1 MHFSRLRLVG
11 FKSFVDPADLL
22 IEPGLTGVVGPNG
35 CGKSNLLEALR
46 WIMGEASP
54 TRVRGGG
61 MEDVIFAGT
70 SLRPSRNL
78 AEVTLSLANPDRDAP
93 ARWNDVDEIEITR
106 RIERGSGSAYAIN
119 GQDMRARDVRHF
131 FADIASGTSSSALVN
146 QGQISDLINRKPA
159 SRRHLLEEAAGIAG
173 LQARRHET
181 ELRLQGAERNL
192 DQLVVVI
199 ENLEARHSDLRRQDR
214 MAQRYRNL
222 AKRIRDAEMRWRLR
236 LWQDAG
242 EALVAADDAFAA
254 IEAEV
259 AELTGAVAAATSA
272 REDAAAAVPP
282 ARQALI
288 DADRALHELD
298 VARGVL
304 ETEGGRINAALKE
317 ARTALAQLAD
327 DLKREQALEAEGE
340 ETLARL
346 DAEREG
352 LANESDGPVIAA
364 AEEALRSTLQQV
376 REIEAQV
383 NEATRKAAALSA
395 ERQALVREIA
405 DCESRLASLEE
416 SVPDDDGGAATD
428 AARADLLR
436 RRRQEEEA
444 QQARE
449 AARRDLLRHE
459 EAHATARRVE
469 EETRLALRGAD
480 HRVERLESAAEALEA
495 EAWSHE
501 AGDLKPLLDSV
512 EVAAGYENALGAA
525 VGDDLEAPSGDGH
538 ERGWHL
544 VATPAAPPSL
554 PAGAEPLTRHVKG
567 PPELTR
573 RLERT
578 GVVDASSGRDLAAAL
593 GPGERLVSRDG
604 DMWRWDGYYVTG
616 SRSGASTRLA
626 QRARLETLN
635 RDLDE
640 ARPDRQ
646 RAYDAHAAAVEAE
659 AAARL
664 GEDEARRTATRL
676 GERLAACVDEA
687 AAAARTLLDLEER
700 EERRAVEARRMAAE
714 RASLEETLARC
725 RNDLAG
731 LPEADDET
739 RPQRPA
745 RETRIPAPGVLLSVS
760 ATATGFI
767 SNATCALGASRPS
780 AVNGNRGT
788 RAPSRRVSESPA
800 WKNASRRGAP
810 RARNSRARRS
820 ALPASGATSATESA
834 CGPGTA
840 QVRRRSSRH
849 GRDTAGRTRAR
860 AAPAGAGALC
870 QARGTGAARR
880 ETLPRRSSVRRTL
893 PTISAT
899 TSRLRPEDLAGQVP
913 DAGALA
919 EAGDLEQRYARAVRE
934 RDNMGPVNLTA
945 GTEMTEIAE
954 QVSALS
960 RERSDLEKAIQ
971 RLRRGIS
978 ELNREGRERLLAA
991 FGEIDRHFQDL
1002 HRRLTG
1008 GEARLSLVDSD
1019 DPLEAGL
1026 EVDANP
1032 SGKKLQALSLLS
1044 GGEQAMA
1051 AIALI
1056 FALFLT
1062 NPSPVCV
1069 LDEVDAPLDDANV
1082 ARFCDLLDEFAA
1094 TDSTRFLVI
1103 THHRVT
1109 MARMH
1114 RLFGV
1119 TMSEPGVS
1127 QLVSVDLDAAER
1139 LRDSAPAG

>member
-54 TRVRGGG
+54 SRVRGGG

-70 SLRPSRNL
+70 RLRPSRNL
-78 AEVTLSLANPDRDAP
+78 AQVTLSLANPGRDAP
-93 ARWNDVDEIEITR
+93 GRWNDTDEIEITR

-146 QGQISDLINRKPA
+146 QGQISDIINRKPA
-159 SRRHLLEEAAGIAG
+159 SRRHLLEEAAGTAG
-173 LQARRHET
+173 LQARRHEA

-192 DQLVVVI
+192 DQLIVVI
-199 ENLEARHSDLRRQDR
+199 ENLEARHSGLRRQER
-214 MAQRYRNL
+214 AAQRYRNL

-242 EALVAADDAFAA
+242 EALVAAGEAFAA
-254 IEAEV
+254 SESEV

-272 REDAAAAVPP
+272 REDAAATVPP
-282 ARQALI
+282 ARQALSE
-288 DADRALHELD
+288 ADRALHELD

-304 ETEGGRINAALKE
+304 ETEGGRIDAALEE

-327 DLKREQALEAEGE
+327 DREREQALETESHGA
-340 ETLARL
+340 LARL
-346 DAEREG
+346 DAEHGG
-352 LANESDGPVIAA
+352 LVNESDRPRIAA
-364 AEEALRSTLQQV
+364 AEEALQSALREV

-383 NEATRKAAALSA
+383 IEATRRAASLTA
-395 ERQALVREIA
+395 ERQALIREIA
-405 DCESRLASLEE
+405 DCESRLASLDE
-416 SVPDDDGGAATD
+416 SDRSDDDAAAIDT
-428 AARADLLR
+428 ARAELAR
-436 RRRQEEEA
+436 WRQQEGD
-444 QQARE
+444 ARE
-449 AARRDLLRHE
+449 AREGARQDLLRHE
-459 EAHATARRVE
+459 EAHVAARRAE
-469 EETRLALRGAD
+469 EETRLRLRAAGQ
-480 HRVERLESAAEALEA
+480 RVEKLESAAEALEA
-495 EAWSHE
+495 QAWSHE
-501 AGDLKPLLDSV
+501 PGDLKPLLDSV
-512 EVAAGYENALGAA
+512 EVEAGYENALGAA
-525 VGDDLEAPSGDGH
+525 LGDDLEAPPGEGH
-538 ERGWHL
+538 ERGWNL
-544 VATPAAPPSL
+544 VQSPAASPSL
-554 PAGAEPLTRHVKG
+554 PAGAEPLSRHVTG

-573 RLERT
+573 RLEHT
-578 GVVDASSGRDLAAAL
+578 GVVDALSGRELAADL

-616 SRSGASTRLA
+616 SRSGAAIRLA
-626 QRARLETLN
+626 QRARLEDLR

-640 ARPDRQ
+640 ALPARQ
-646 RAYDAHAAAVEAE
+646 RAGEAHAAAVETE
-659 AAARL
+659 AQARL
-664 GEDEARRTATRL
+664 AEDEARRASSRL
-676 GERLAACVDEA
+676 GDRLATCAHEA
-687 AAAARTLLDLEER
+687 AAAARTLSDLEER
-700 EERRAVEARRMAAE
+700 QERRAVEARRMVAE
-714 RASLEETLARC
+714 RASLEENLARC
-725 RNDLAG
+725 RGDLAG
-731 LPEADDET
+731 LPEADDDT
-739 RPQRPA
+739 LLDDQRHRLDLLRQESLERQRVCDRLHQERDNRLARIEAIA
-745 RETRIPAPGVLLSVS
+745 REQDSWRSRAGQARQRIAGLEERIVSRRATCEELESAPERIARQQRDLADRISAARERRQAADDQL
-760 ATATGFI
+760 ATAETQL
-767 SNATCALGASRPS
+767 AERERTLRQQEQALYAKR
-780 AVNGNRGT
+780 
-788 RAPSRRVSESPA
+788 EE
-800 WKNASRRGAP
+800 
-810 RARNSRARRS
+810 RARR
-820 ALPASGATSATESA
+820 E
-834 CGPGTA
+834 
-840 QVRRRSSRH
+840 
-849 GRDTAGRTRAR
+849 
-860 AAPAGAGALC
+860 GALA
-870 QARGTGAARR
+870 QAN
-880 ETLPRRSSVRRTL
+880 ERSGDIAGQIRHHLSL
-893 PTISAT
+893 S
-899 TSRLRPEDLAGQVP
+899 PEDLADEVP
-913 DAGALA
+913 DADALA
-919 EAGDLEQRYARAVRE
+919 EAGELEQRYARAVRE

-945 GTEMTEIAE
+945 GTEMSEVAE
-954 QVSALS
+954 QISALE

-971 RLRRGIS
+971 RLRRGIG

-991 FGEIDRHFQDL
+991 FNEIDRHFQDL

-1051 AIALI
+1051 ALALI

-1069 LDEVDAPLDDANV
+1069 LDEVDAHFDDANV

-1094 TDSTRFLVI
+1094 TDATRFLVI

-1127 QLVSVDLDAAER
+1127 QLVSVDLDAAEK
-1139 LRDSAPAG
+1139 LSESDTAA

>member
-11 FKSFVDPADLL
+11 FKSFVDPTDLL

-78 AEVTLSLANPDRDAP
+78 AEVTLSLANPGRDGP
-93 ARWNDVDEIEITR
+93 PRWNDTDEIEVTR
-106 RIERGSGSAYAIN
+106 RIERGSGSAYVIN

-146 QGQISDLINRKPA
+146 QGHIADIINRKPA
-159 SRRHLLEEAAGIAG
+159 NRRHLLEEAAGIAG
-173 LQARRHET
+173 LQARRHEAD
-181 ELRLQGAERNL
+181 LRLQGAERNL

-199 ENLEARHSDLRRQDR
+199 ENLEARHAGLRRQER

-242 EALVAADDAFAA
+242 EALVAAGEAFTA
-254 IEAEV
+254 IESEV

-272 REDAAAAVPP
+272 REDAATAVPP
-282 ARQALI
+282 ARQALG

-304 ETEGGRINAALKE
+304 EAEGGRIDAALRE
-317 ARTALAQLAD
+317 ARTALGQLAD
-327 DLKREQALEAEGE
+327 DLEREQTLKTESHEALA
-340 ETLARL
+340 AL

-352 LANESDGPVIAA
+352 LVNSSDGPRIAA
-364 AEEALRSTLQQV
+364 AEEAARSALREVQ
-376 REIEAQV
+376 EIETQV
-383 NEATRKAAALSA
+383 IEATRQAAALAA
-395 ERQALVREIA
+395 ERHALAREIA
-405 DCESRLASLEE
+405 DCESRLASLDED
-416 SVPDDDGGAATD
+416 VRDDDGGAAIV
-428 AARADLLR
+428 AARTDLAR
-436 RRRQEEEA
+436 RRHQEDEA
-444 QQARE
+444 RQARE
-449 AARRDLLRHE
+449 SARRDLVRHE
-459 EAHATARRVE
+459 EAHVTARRVE

-480 HRVERLESAAEALEA
+480 QRVERLESAAEALEA
-495 EAWSHE
+495 QAWSHE
-501 AGDLKPLLDSV
+501 QGDLKPLLDSV
-512 EVAAGYENALGAA
+512 EVSAGYENALGAA
-525 VGDDLEAPSGDGH
+525 LGDDLEAPSGDGH
-538 ERGWHL
+538 ERGWQL
-544 VATPAAPPSL
+544 VATPSAPPGL
-554 PAGAEPLTRHVKG
+554 PAGAEPLSRHVTG

-578 GVVDASSGRDLAAAL
+578 WIVDALAGSELAAAL

-616 SRSGASTRLA
+616 SRSGAAIRLA
-626 QRARLETLN
+626 QRARLEALR
-635 RDLDE
+635 RDLEE

-646 RAYDAHAAAVEAE
+646 RAFEAHASAVETE

-664 GEDEARRTATRL
+664 GEDEARRTAARL
-676 GERLAACVDEA
+676 GDRLAARVNEA
-687 AAAARTLLDLEER
+687 AAAARTLVDLEER
-700 EERRAVEARRMAAE
+700 QERRAAEATRMEEE

-725 RNDLAG
+725 RSDLSR
-731 LPEADDET
+731 LPEADDEAALEAL
-739 RPQRPA
+739 RQRLDLLRQEYLERQRDCDRLHQERDHRLGRIEAINRERDSWRSRAIEA
-745 RETRIPAPGVLLSVS
+745 RQRIADMEER
-760 ATATGFI
+760 I
-767 SNATCALGASRPS
+767 
-780 AVNGNRGT
+780 
-788 RAPSRRVSESPA
+788 
-800 WKNASRRGAP
+800 ASRRATCEELESAPERIARQQRDLGDRIGA
-810 RARNSRARRS
+810 ARERRKVDDDRLVTAETRLAEAERTLRQHEQALYARREERARR
-820 ALPASGATSATESA
+820 E
-834 CGPGTA
+834 
-840 QVRRRSSRH
+840 
-849 GRDTAGRTRAR
+849 
-860 AAPAGAGALC
+860 GALA
-870 QARGTGAARR
+870 QANQ
-880 ETLPRRSSVRRTL
+880 RSADVAGQIRHHLSLV
-893 PTISAT
+893 
-899 TSRLRPEDLAGQVP
+899 PEDLADQVP

-919 EAGDLEQRYARAVRE
+919 EAGELEQRYARAVRE

-954 QVSALS
+954 QIAAME

-991 FGEIDRHFQDL
+991 FNDIDRHFQDL
-1002 HRRLTG
+1002 HRRLAG

-1051 AIALI
+1051 ALALI

-1139 LRDSAPAG
+1139 LRDDATAA

>member
-1 MHFSRLRLVG
+1 MQFSRLRLVG

-54 TRVRGGG
+54 SRVRGGG

-70 SLRPSRNL
+70 RLRPSRNL
-78 AEVTLSLANPDRDAP
+78 AEVTLSLDNPGRDAP
-93 ARWNDVDEIEITR
+93 GRWNDAEEIEITR

-146 QGQISDLINRKPA
+146 QGQISDIINRKPA

-173 LQARRHET
+173 LQARRHEA

-192 DQLVVVI
+192 DQLIVVI
-199 ENLEARHSDLRRQDR
+199 ENLEAHHAGLRRQER
-214 MAQRYRNL
+214 AAQRYRNL

-242 EALVAADDAFAA
+242 EALIAAGEAFSA
-254 IEAEV
+254 IESEV
-259 AELTGAVAAATSA
+259 AELTAEVAAATSA
-272 REDAAAAVPP
+272 REDAATTVPP
-282 ARQALI
+282 ARQALAE
-288 DADRALHELD
+288 ADRSLHELD

-304 ETEGGRINAALKE
+304 ETEGGRIDAALKE

-327 DLKREQALEAEGE
+327 DRERERALEAESDE
-340 ETLARL
+340 ALARL
-346 DAEREG
+346 DAEHED
-352 LANESDGPVIAA
+352 LANESDGPRIAA
-364 AEEALRSTLQQV
+364 AEEALSSALSEAQV
-376 REIEAQV
+376 IEAQV
-383 NEATRKAAALSA
+383 IEATRRAASLSA

-405 DCESRLASLEE
+405 EGESRLASLDE
-416 SVPDDDGGAATD
+416 VDRGDDDD
-428 AARADLLR
+428 AAIDAASAELARWR
-436 RRRQEEEA
+436 RLESE
-444 QQARE
+444 ARE
-449 AARRDLLRHE
+449 AHESARQDLLRHE
-459 EAHATARRVE
+459 EAHVAARHAE
-469 EETRLALRGAD
+469 EETRLALRDAGQ
-480 HRVERLESAAEALEA
+480 RVERLESAAEALEA
-495 EAWSHE
+495 QAWSHE
-501 AGDLKPLLDSV
+501 TGDLKPLLDSV

-525 VGDDLEAPSGDGH
+525 LGDDLEAPSGEGH

-544 VATPAAPPSL
+544 VPSPAAPSSL
-554 PAGAEPLTRHVKG
+554 PAGAELLSRHVSG

-578 GVVDASSGRDLAAAL
+578 GVVDAGRGRELATSL

-616 SRSGASTRLA
+616 SRSGAATRLA
-626 QRARLETLN
+626 QRARLEALR
-635 RDLDE
+635 RDLGE
-640 ARPDRQ
+640 ARPARQ
-646 RAYDAHAAAVEAE
+646 RADQAHATAVETE
-659 AAARL
+659 ASARL
-664 GEDEARRTATRL
+664 AEDEARRMATRL
-676 GERLAACVDEA
+676 GDRLATSVNEA
-687 AAAARTLLDLEER
+687 AAATRTLADLEER
-700 EERRAVEARRMAAE
+700 QERRAVEARRMAAE
-714 RASLEETLARC
+714 RTSLEETLVRC
-725 RNDLAG
+725 RSDLAG
-731 LPEADDET
+731 LPEADDDTVLDAQRHRLDLLRQESLERQRVCDRLHQERDNRLARIEAIGRDRDSWRARAVEARRRIAGMEERIAARQATCEELESAPERIARQQRDLGNRISAARERRKAADDQLATAET
-739 RPQRPA
+739 RLA
-745 RETRIPAPGVLLSVS
+745 ERE
-760 ATATGFI
+760 ATLRRQEQ
-767 SNATCALGASRPS
+767 ALYAKR
-780 AVNGNRGT
+780 
-788 RAPSRRVSESPA
+788 EE
-800 WKNASRRGAP
+800 
-810 RARNSRARRS
+810 RARREGVLGQAHERS
-820 ALPASGATSATESA
+820 RDIADQIRHHLSLT
-834 CGPGTA
+834 PG
-840 QVRRRSSRH
+840 
-849 GRDTAGRTRAR
+849 D
-860 AAPAGAGALC
+860 L
-870 QARGTGAARR
+870 
-880 ETLPRRSSVRRTL
+880 
-893 PTISAT
+893 
-899 TSRLRPEDLAGQVP
+899 EDQVP
-913 DAGALA
+913 DADALA
-919 EAGDLEQRYARAVRE
+919 EAGELEQRYARAVRE

-945 GTEMTEIAE
+945 GTEMAEIAE
-954 QVSALS
+954 KISAME

-991 FGEIDRHFQDL
+991 FNDIDRHFQDL

-1051 AIALI
+1051 ALALI

-1103 THHRVT
+1103 THHRIT

-1139 LRDSAPAG
+1139 LRENDAAG

>member
-54 TRVRGGG
+54 SRVRGGG

-70 SLRPSRNL
+70 HLRPSRNL
-78 AEVTLSLANPDRDAP
+78 AEVTLSLANPGRDAP
-93 ARWNDVDEIEITR
+93 ERWNDADEIEITR
-106 RIERGSGSAYAIN
+106 RIERGGGSAYAIN

-131 FADIASGTSSSALVN
+131 FADISSGTSSSALVN

-159 SRRHLLEEAAGIAG
+159 SRRHVLEEAAGIAG
-173 LQARRHET
+173 LQARRHEA

-192 DQLVVVI
+192 DQLIVVI
-199 ENLEARHSDLRRQDR
+199 ENLETRHAALRRQER

-236 LWQDAG
+236 LWQDAV
-242 EALVAADDAFAA
+242 EALSAAQAAFSAS
-254 IEAEV
+254 ESEV
-259 AELTGAVAAATSA
+259 AELTGTVAAATSA
-272 REDAAAAVPP
+272 REGAAAAVPP
-282 ARQALI
+282 TRQALGET
-288 DADRALHELD
+288 DRALHELD

-304 ETEGGRINAALKE
+304 ETEGGRIDAALTE

-327 DLKREQALEAEGE
+327 DRDREQALEAEADE
-340 ETLARL
+340 ALARL
-346 DAEREG
+346 DAEHEG
-352 LANESDGPVIAA
+352 LVNESDGARIAA
-364 AEEALRSTLQQV
+364 AEEALHSALREVQDIDAQV
-376 REIEAQV
+376 IEA
-383 NEATRKAAALSA
+383 TKRAASLTA

-405 DCESRLASLEE
+405 EGESRLAALDEGDRS
-416 SVPDDDGGAATD
+416 DDGAAID
-428 AARADLLR
+428 AARADLAR
-436 RRRQEEEA
+436 WRRQEGEA
-444 QQARE
+444 RGARE
-449 AARRDLLRHE
+449 DARQDLLRLE
-459 EAHATARRVE
+459 EAHVTARHAE
-469 EETRLALRGAD
+469 EETRLALRAAEQ
-480 HRVERLESAAEALEA
+480 RVEKLESAAEALEA
-495 EAWSHE
+495 QAWSHE
-501 AGDLKPLLDSV
+501 TGDLKPLLDSV

-525 VGDDLEAPSGDGH
+525 LGDDLDAPTGEGH
-538 ERGWHL
+538 ERGWRL
-544 VATPAAPPSL
+544 VPSPAASPSL
-554 PAGAEPLTRHVKG
+554 PAGAEPLSCHVTG

-578 GVVDASSGRDLAAAL
+578 GVVDALSGRELAAFL

-616 SRSGASTRLA
+616 SRSGAAIRLA
-626 QRARLETLN
+626 QRARLEALR
-635 RDLDE
+635 RDLDT
-640 ARPDRQ
+640 ARPARQ
-646 RAYDAHAAAVEAE
+646 RADEAHATAVEAE

-664 GEDEARRTATRL
+664 AEDDARRMAAGL
-676 GERLAACVDEA
+676 GDRLAAAVNEA
-687 AAAARTLLDLEER
+687 AAAARTLSDLEER
-700 EERRAVEARRMAAE
+700 QERRVVEAKRMAAE
-714 RASLEETLARC
+714 RASLEETLVRC
-725 RNDLAG
+725 RSDLAG
-731 LPEADDET
+731 LPEADDDTILEA
-739 RPQRPA
+739 QRHRLDLLRQESLERQRVCDRLHQERDNRLA
-745 RETRIPAPGVLLSVS
+745 RIEAIGSERNSWRSRASEARQRIADLDERIASRQATCEELESAPERIARQRRDLADRISAARDRRKAADDQL
-760 ATATGFI
+760 ATAETQLAERER
-767 SNATCALGASRPS
+767 SL
-780 AVNGNRGT
+780 
-788 RAPSRRVSESPA
+788 RRQERELYA
-800 WKNASRRGAP
+800 KREE
-810 RARNSRARRS
+810 RARREGVLGQ
-820 ALPASGATSATESA
+820 ANE
-834 CGPGTA
+834 
-840 QVRRRSSRH
+840 RSRDLAEQIRH
-849 GRDTAGRTRAR
+849 HLSLT
-860 AAPAGAGALC
+860 
-870 QARGTGAARR
+870 
-880 ETLPRRSSVRRTL
+880 
-893 PTISAT
+893 
-899 TSRLRPEDLAGQVP
+899 PEDLAGEVP
-913 DAGALA
+913 DANALA
-919 EAGDLEQRYARAVRE
+919 EAGELEQRYARAVRE

-945 GTEMTEIAE
+945 GTEMAEIGE
-954 QVSALS
+954 QLSAME

-978 ELNREGRERLLAA
+978 ELNHEGRERLLAA
-991 FGEIDRHFQDL
+991 FHDIDRHFQDL

-1051 AIALI
+1051 ALALI

-1082 ARFCDLLDEFAA
+1082 TRFCDLLDEFAA
-1094 TDSTRFLVI
+1094 TDTTRFLVI

-1127 QLVSVDLDAAER
+1127 QLVSVDLDAAEG
-1139 LRDSAPAG
+1139 LRESAAAG

>member
-78 AEVTLSLANPDRDAP
+78 AEVTLSLANPARDAP
-93 ARWNDVDEIEITR
+93 ARWNEAGEIEITR
-106 RIERGSGSAYAIN
+106 RIERGSGSAYSIN

-131 FADIASGTSSSALVN
+131 FADISSGTSSSALVN
-146 QGQISDLINRKPA
+146 QGQISDIINRKPA
-159 SRRHLLEEAAGIAG
+159 NRRHLLEEAAGIAG

-192 DQLVVVI
+192 DQLVIVI
-199 ENLEARHSDLRRQDR
+199 ENLETRHAGLRRQER

-222 AKRIRDAEMRWRLR
+222 ARRIRDAEMRWRLR

-254 IEAEV
+254 IESEV

-282 ARQALI
+282 ARQALA

-304 ETEGGRINAALKE
+304 ETEGDRIDAALKE

-327 DLKREQALEAEGE
+327 DLKREQALEAEGQDA
-340 ETLARL
+340 LARL

-364 AEEALRSTLQQV
+364 AEEALRSAL
-376 REIEAQV
+376 REVQGIEAQV
-383 NEATRKAAALSA
+383 DEATRRAAALSA
-395 ERQALVREIA
+395 ERQALAREIA

-416 SVPDDDGGAATD
+416 DVRDDDGGAAID

-444 QQARE
+444 EQARE
-449 AARRDLLRHE
+449 GAAQDLLRHE
-459 EAHATARRVE
+459 EAHVSARRAE

-501 AGDLKPLLDSV
+501 AGNLKPLLDSV
-512 EVAAGYENALGAA
+512 EVKAGYENALGAA
-525 VGDDLEAPSGDGH
+525 LGDDLEAPSGDGH

-544 VATPAAPPSL
+544 VAGPAAPPSL
-554 PAGAEPLTRHVKG
+554 PAGAEPLTRHVNG

-578 GVVDASSGRDLAAAL
+578 GVVDASSGHELAADL

-604 DMWRWDGYYVTG
+604 HMWRWDGYYVTG
-616 SRSGASTRLA
+616 SRSGAATRLA
-626 QRARLETLN
+626 QRARLEVLI

-664 GEDEARRTATRL
+664 AEDEARRTATRL
-676 GERLAACVDEA
+676 GERLATSVNEA

-700 EERRAVEARRMAAE
+700 QERRAVEARRMAAE
-714 RASLEETLARC
+714 RTSLEETLARC
-725 RNDLAG
+725 RSDLAR

-739 RPQRPA
+739 GLDALRQRLDLLRQEALERQRGCDRLHQERDMRLRRIEAIGRERESWNA
-745 RETRIPAPGVLLSVS
+745 RAVEARQRIAGMEER
-760 ATATGFI
+760 I
-767 SNATCALGASRPS
+767 
-780 AVNGNRGT
+780 
-788 RAPSRRVSESPA
+788 
-800 WKNASRRGAP
+800 ASRRATAEELESAP
-810 RARNSRARRS
+810 ERIARQQRDLGHRISAARERRKADSDRLATAETRLAERERTLRQHEQALYAKREERARREGDLAQAKQRS
-820 ALPASGATSATESA
+820 ADIAD
-834 CGPGTA
+834 
-840 QVRRRSSRH
+840 QIRH
-849 GRDTAGRTRAR
+849 HLSLTPD
-860 AAPAGAGALC
+860 
-870 QARGTGAARR
+870 
-880 ETLPRRSSVRRTL
+880 
-893 PTISAT
+893 
-899 TSRLRPEDLAGQVP
+899 DLAGQVP

-954 QVSALS
+954 QIAALQ

-991 FGEIDRHFQDL
+991 FGDIDRHFQDL

-1051 AIALI
+1051 ALALI

-1139 LRDSAPAG
+1139 LRDSPSAG